1 MKALVSNGSRLCA
14 LRPQRIAT
22 NGLGLPSASVRAFNA
37 RIAASVT
44 SSQPLPDV
52 NLAVRRDSQTSVE
65 QHHPTFRPRCQIAVG
80 GHGHPKVVNQFLI
93 NIDQAFRQR
102 VNIWRHAEAQ
112 THRVTRGRVGVLAD
126 NQHLDGIE
134 RDGER
139 AQNIVACR
147 QPRAPAAF
155 SARRKSPIWWMV
167 GSTSAKA
174 WAHPG
179 STSSLNG
186 LIMTHHCSQTCIS
199 GAWGVVW
206 WTDELFADYTH
217 G

>member
-1 MKALVSNGSRLCA
+1 
-14 LRPQRIAT
+14 
-22 NGLGLPSASVRAFNA
+22 
-37 RIAASVT
+37 
-44 SSQPLPDV
+44 
-52 NLAVRRDSQTSVE
+52 
-65 QHHPTFRPRCQIAVG
+65 
-80 GHGHPKVVNQFLI
+80 
-93 NIDQAFRQR
+93 
-102 VNIWRHAEAQ
+102 
-112 THRVTRGRVGVLAD
+112 
-126 NQHLDGIE
+126 
-134 RDGER
+134 
-139 AQNIVACR
+139 
-147 QPRAPAAF
+147 
-155 SARRKSPIWWMV
+155 MV

>member
-1 MKALVSNGSRLCA
+1 MRRFDNEGIGQQWLEA
-14 LRPQRIAT
+14 LRITPPENRHQRLGLAVGVRARVQRT
-22 NGLGLPSASVRAFNA
+22 NRGLGDFLPAFA
-37 RIAASVT
+37 LMRIW
-44 SSQPLPDV
+44 PPD
-52 NLAVRRDSQTSVE
+52 ADSQTSVE

-102 VNIWRHAEAQ
+102 VNIRRHAEAQ

-147 QPRAPAAF
+147 QPRAPGGVFRTKKIAHMVDGGLHVGQGMGPPRLYQFAQWF
-155 SARRKSPIWWMV
+155 DHDSP
-167 GSTSAKA
+167 
-174 WAHPG
+174 
-179 STSSLNG
+179 L
-186 LIMTHHCSQTCIS
+186 
-199 GAWGVVW
+199 
-206 WTDELFADYTH
+206 
-217 G
+217 